1 MNNIKTVLKFEL
13 LRYFSSPLAY
23 VYLISFLLLSGS
35 CAVYFGHFFAN
46 GQANLWSLFD
56 YQPWIYLLF
65 IPAIS
70 TRLWAEEFRSKSIVQ
85 ILTTPVSIPDF
96 VYGKFFASWIFSIIA
111 ISLTFPFW
119 ITWSF
124 FLALLCGRLRD
135 GKQVRFEFLLR

>member
-1 MNNIKTVLKFEL
+1 MNNIRTVIKYEL

-35 CAVYFGHFFAN
+35 CAVYFGNFFAN

-56 YQPWIYLLF
+56 YQPWVYLLF

-85 ILTTPVSIPDF
+85 ILTTPVSISDL
-96 VYGKFFASWIFSIIA
+96 VYGKFFSIF
-111 ISLTFPFW
+111 
-119 ITWSF
+119 
-124 FLALLCGRLRD
+124 
-135 GKQVRFEFLLR
+135 